1 MKNTFRLL
9 LILLFTISVKAQN
22 LEYTHY
28 DWDQKIDISKYELSE
43 DPIVCFKEYHQKEY
57 FLDQKY
63 FFQIDLFHQILWL
76 NSDDAIENY
85 NKVYLPFNNTS
96 TLLLSKARVIKSD
109 GTVLELSEDKI
120 LTAEDEETQRK
131 YKYYA
136 MEGVEKGCFI
146 EYIYAIKSYAHYT
159 GSTTVLQADIPK
171 KEVSFELISPDNLV
185 FEFLA
190 EGLPEI
196 NKDDLLEDKTRWILP
211 KVDIPALIN
220 ETMSPYKALLKKVV
234 YKLDKN
240 LYNPGNGISSYDL
253 FAQRVF
259 ERMYN
264 NLSSQDSKVVKKL
277 VKQLGLKKLDK
288 ETAIRTIENYLKKN
302 IFILKSDGLRPFN
315 EIVEKKNANES
326 EINKL
331 FIQLCEAV
339 DIKTELV
346 FTTNRY
352 QSKFH
357 KKFESYNFLDAVLL
371 YFPEVKKYTSPVNPG
386 DRLGYPLYSNMANYG
401 LFVKKVSVGD
411 FTSAVAKIKYI
422 EPLKAKESIAKMEL
436 KVSFPDDFDT
446 TNIHLTRNFSGYK
459 ASYFQPFIH
468 LLPEEK
474 RQNIVD
480 VNLKMYGE
488 DVNILDSEMLN
499 TEAEMY
505 GLKPLIISGNLTYDG
520 LITKAGSKYIFSF
533 GDLIG
538 PQMELYQENQRTLPS
553 EDYFNKWYDREIE
566 ISIPEGYEVK
576 GLEKIN
582 MEVYFDPLQKDID
595 GFISTYEIK
604 DNKIVVNIQE
614 YYNQLRVEA
623 KDYDNYIQVINAAA
637 DFNKIKL
644 VFVKKG

>member
-1 MKNTFRLL
+1 M
-9 LILLFTISVKAQN
+9 
-22 LEYTHY
+22 
-28 DWDQKIDISKYELSE
+28 
-43 DPIVCFKEYHQKEY
+43 
-57 FLDQKY
+57 
-63 FFQIDLFHQILWL
+63 
-76 NSDDAIENY
+76 
-85 NKVYLPFNNTS
+85 
-96 TLLLSKARVIKSD
+96 
-109 GTVLELSEDKI
+109 
-120 LTAEDEETQRK
+120 
-131 YKYYA
+131 
-136 MEGVEKGCFI
+136 
-146 EYIYAIKSYAHYT
+146 
-159 GSTTVLQADIPK
+159 
-171 KEVSFELISPDNLV
+171 
-185 FEFLA
+185 
-190 EGLPEI
+190 
-196 NKDDLLEDKTRWILP
+196 
-211 KVDIPALIN
+211 
-220 ETMSPYKALLKKVV
+220 
-234 YKLDKN
+234 
-240 LYNPGNGISSYDL
+240 
-253 FAQRVF
+253 
-259 ERMYN
+259 
-264 NLSSQDSKVVKKL
+264 
-277 VKQLGLKKLDK
+277 
-288 ETAIRTIENYLKKN
+288 
-302 IFILKSDGLRPFN
+302 
-315 EIVEKKNANES
+315 
-326 EINKL
+326 
-331 FIQLCEAV
+331 
-339 DIKTELV
+339 
-346 FTTNRY
+346 
-352 QSKFH
+352 
-357 KKFESYNFLDAVLL
+357 
-371 YFPEVKKYTSPVNPG
+371 
-386 DRLGYPLYSNMANYG
+386 
-401 LFVKKVSVGD
+401 
-411 FTSAVAKIKYI
+411 
-422 EPLKAKESIAKMEL
+422 KAKESVAKMEL

-623 KDYDNYIQVINAAA
+623 KDYDNYIHVINAAA